1 MYNDGVFNSFTEK
14 SELENKQIHVENGKP
29 LIFGQNNDKGLI
41 INDSHSALEI
51 IDLDK
56 DKDKSNRLVV
66 HDETNKFLA
75 YLLTQM
81 KEPDFPMA
89 IGVLY
94 RIPKSTLDEHYTKA
108 NEANKNKI
116 NQVINKGQT
125 WTINE

>member
-1 MYNDGVFNSFTEK
+1 MMVFSTHLQKNLN
-14 SELENKQIHVENGKP
+14 LENKQIHVENGKP

-56 DKDKSNRLVV
+56 DKDKSNKVIV

-94 RIPKSTLDEHYTKA
+94 RIPKSTLDEHYIKA